1 MSDSDRPRPTATALL
16 VIDVQESFRQR
27 PYFRADA
34 LPAFFAAQNL
44 LIEGF
49 ARLRLPIVRVLH
61 VEPDGAFSLASG
73 LVRPMAELA
82 AFDPA
87 LRFEKHAHSAM
98 SGTPLQ
104 SWLTGRGI
112 ARVAVSGIR
121 TEQCCETTTRDASD
135 RGFQVDYV
143 SQATL
148 TFPMRHPSTGREFSA
163 DEIRERTE
171 LVLAGRFATLA
182 SPDEAIARARAALEA
197 AGAVHAPAA

>member
-1 MSDSDRPRPTATALL
+1 MSDFDRPRPTATALL

-27 PYFRADA
+27 PYFRPDD
-34 LPAFFAAQNL
+34 LPAYFGAQNL

-61 VEPDGAFSLASG
+61 VEPDGPFSLASG
-73 LVRPMAELA
+73 MVQPMAELQ
-82 AFDPA
+82 AFDHA

-98 SGTPLQ
+98 SGTSLQ

-135 RGFQVDYV
+135 RGFQVDFV
-143 SQATL
+143 SDATL
-148 TFPMRHPSTGREFSA
+148 TFPMRHPGGREYSA
-163 DEIRERTE
+163 AEIRERTE
-171 LVLAGRFATLA
+171 LVLAGRFATVVA
-182 SPDEAIARARAALEA
+182 PDQAIARARAAIEA
-197 AGAVHAPAA
+197 AGASHAPEA

>member
-1 MSDSDRPRPTATALL
+1 MSDFDRPRPTATALL

-27 PYFRADA
+27 PYFRADD
-34 LPAFFAAQNL
+34 LPAYFAAQNL

-49 ARLRLPIVRVLH
+49 ARLRLPVVRVLH
-61 VEPDGAFSLASG
+61 VEPDGPFSLASG

-112 ARVAVSGIR
+112 ARIAVSGIR

-143 SQATL
+143 GQATL
-148 TFPMRHPSTGREFSA
+148 TFPMRHPSTGREFGP

-171 LVLAGRFATLA
+171 LVLAGRFAALA

>member
-1 MSDSDRPRPTATALL
+1 MSDFDRPRPTATALL

-27 PYFRADA
+27 PYFRADD
-34 LPAFFAAQNL
+34 LPAYFAAQNL

-61 VEPDGAFSLASG
+61 VEPDGPFSLASG

-112 ARVAVSGIR
+112 ARIAVSGIR

-143 SQATL
+143 GQATL
-148 TFPMRHPSTGREFSA
+148 TFPMRHPSTGREFGP

-171 LVLAGRFATLA
+171 LVLAGRFAALA